1 MSGWGE
7 GVVSMVEIKRL
18 VREKLQNHP
27 AILKEIA
34 DTPDE
39 LPLTSATIEKLLIYW
54 ELVTAALEEG

>member
-1 MSGWGE
+1 
-7 GVVSMVEIKRL
+7 MVEIKRL